1 MRAFLALEVPEESV
15 IRNLM
20 NAQEQLR
27 ETRADLAIVESQNLH
42 FTVKFLGEISES
54 QVPEIDARLSKLA
67 LRSADVNIRGVG
79 AFPDPGRPRVIWA
92 GIPQE
97 QYRTVNPLAE
107 AVIHS
112 LRGIG
117 EEDDRDYHP
126 HITLARVRS
135 GSNREALASFLLANA
150 TREFGTTHL
159 GSLKLKSSTLTPRG
173 PIYNDVREYRLEVR
187 A

>member
-15 IRNLM
+15 IRNLVK
-20 NAQEQLR
+20 AQEELR

-42 FTVKFLGEISES
+42 FTVKFLGEIPES
-54 QVPEIDARLSKLA
+54 RLPEIDARLSKLA
-67 LRSADVNIRGVG
+67 LRSARVSIRGVG
-79 AFPDPGRPRVIWA
+79 AFPDPRRPRVIWA
-92 GIPQE
+92 GIPPE
-97 QYRTVNPLAE
+97 QFGSVTPLAE
-107 AVIHS
+107 AVIDS
-112 LRGIG
+112 LKGIG

-135 GSNREALASFLLANA
+135 SSSREALASFLDTNA
-150 TREFGTTHL
+150 MREFGTTHL

-173 PIYNDVREYRLEVR
+173 PIYNDVREYRLELR